1 MRKKLIAMLLS
12 VGLLLSITSCG
23 DSKSA
28 DSKAASAS
36 VKTEAAEGSAAAAA
50 EEAPAENAVAA
61 ATFVQPPE
69 GTLAGNS
76 LTEVGTFA
84 NPTSELLTEKN
95 MVATVGDTAI
105 TLYSSTGP
113 VGEYANAWSMDVY
126 GYYVVQSTDGQD
138 INNHG
143 LIDGYGNLVIPC
155 ETAWISAVEYS
166 DSNRFVEV
174 YYADGTCTENDDYI
188 VALQDSED
196 ANKTNYYTGTR
207 KIFDLQNQA
216 FVGNIEVHGGEGS
229 AEIEANNSLVLVKS
243 DNSNTLYNAAG
254 NVVMESTERFE
265 LSDTMAILS
274 VDGISYVYDE
284 NGVRFSTEEDL
295 GVIDG
300 CDYFSI
306 YNEGTRSLVDADWNP
321 FLSGVTFGLVYRFK
335 DDVFYAKAPEDD
347 TVNQLIDIDG
357 NVLYQ
362 GADDASPCGDE
373 IPGWWRVSSDDGT
386 VQLISRKNTITCAE
400 DDYQLTP
407 SDGNGNYIV
416 INTGETL
423 ALGSSASTLG
433 AGLVSARDAT
443 GKYAVY
449 DLFTGQALTEQAY
462 SNVLYAFG
470 YVYALEGET
479 WHVFQVTQTVE

>member
-36 VKTEAAEGSAAAAA
+36 VKSEAAEGSAAAAA

-84 NPTSELLTEKN
+84 NPTSELFTEKN
-95 MVATVGDTAI
+95 MAATVGDTAI

-113 VGEYANAWSMDVY
+113 VGEYANAWSTDVY

-143 LIDGYGNLVIPC
+143 LVDGYGNLVIPC
-155 ETAWISAVEYS
+155 ETAWISAIE

-216 FVGNIEVHGGEGS
+216 FVGNIEVHGGEDS
-229 AEIEANNSLVLVKS
+229 AEIEANNSLVLVES

-265 LSDTMAILS
+265 LSDTMATLR
-274 VDGISYVYDE
+274 VDDITYVYDE

-295 GVIDG
+295 RVIDG

-306 YNEGTRSLVDADWNP
+306 YNEGTRSLVDCDWNP
-321 FLSGVTFGLVYRFK
+321 VLSEVSFGPFHCFDDGVFFVETSDETEY
-335 DDVFYAKAPEDD
+335 
-347 TVNQLIDIDG
+347 QLIDLDG
-357 NVLYQ
+357 NILYQ
-362 GADDASPCGDE
+362 GTELPSSPKDTA
-373 IPGWWRVSSDDGT
+373 PGWWRVSSDDGT

-407 SDGNGNYIV
+407 SDGNGNYTV